1 MNFSLLTELNPIL
14 QALIATI
21 FTWFLT
27 TIGAA
32 SVFLTKDV
40 NRKLLDGMLGFAAGV
55 MLAAS
60 FFSLLLPALDLSV
73 LQNNTAPWLPV
84 AIGFSLGGISIRIAD
99 KIIPHL
105 HVNYPLDSEVEGPK
119 TNLQRSI
126 LLVIAITIHNIPEG
140 MAVGVAFGA
149 ASLGIPG
156 AALGAAISLAI
167 GIGLQNFPEGMA
179 VAMPLRRGGLSRLK
193 SFWYGQL
200 SAVVEPVAGVIGAAF
215 VFVAQPFLP
224 YALSFAAGAMIFVVV
239 EEVIPESQRG
249 GNGDFSNSLSSIW
262 ICNNDDIRC
271 STCLIKSKSIKSN
284 ILTNF
289 SRHNT

>member
-14 QALIATI
+14 QALIGTI

-32 SVFLTKDV
+32 SVFLTKEV
-40 NRKLLDGMLGFAAGV
+40 NRKVLDGMLGFAAGV

-84 AIGFSLGGISIRIAD
+84 AIIFSLGGISIRIAD

-140 MAVGVAFGA
+140 MAVG
-149 ASLGIPG
+149 L
-156 AALGAAISLAI
+156 LLE
-167 GIGLQNFPEGMA
+167 Q
-179 VAMPLRRGGLSRLK
+179 
-193 SFWYGQL
+193 
-200 SAVVEPVAGVIGAAF
+200 
-215 VFVAQPFLP
+215 
-224 YALSFAAGAMIFVVV
+224 
-239 EEVIPESQRG
+239 
-249 GNGDFSNSLSSIW
+249 
-262 ICNNDDIRC
+262 
-271 STCLIKSKSIKSN
+271 
-284 ILTNF
+284 
-289 SRHNT
+289 HH

>member
-27 TIGAA
+27 TMGAA
-32 SVFLTKDV
+32 SVFLTKEV
-40 NRKLLDGMLGFAAGV
+40 NRKVLDGMLGFAAGV

-84 AIGFSLGGISIRIAD
+84 AIGFSLGGIAIRIAD

-140 MAVGVAFGA
+140 MAV
-149 ASLGIPG
+149 
-156 AALGAAISLAI
+156 
-167 GIGLQNFPEGMA
+167 
-179 VAMPLRRGGLSRLK
+179 AMPLRRGGLSRLK

-200 SAVVEPVAGVIGAAF
+200 SAVVEPIAGVIGAAF

-249 GNGDFSNSLSSIW
+249 GNGDLA
-262 ICNNDDIRC
+262 
-271 STCLIKSKSIKSN
+271 TLCLLFGFVIMM
-284 ILTNF
+284 ILDVALA
-289 SRHNT
+289 

>member
-1 MNFSLLTELNPIL
+1 
-14 QALIATI
+14 
-21 FTWFLT
+21 
-27 TIGAA
+27 
-32 SVFLTKDV
+32 
-40 NRKLLDGMLGFAAGV
+40 
-55 MLAAS
+55 
-60 FFSLLLPALDLSV
+60 
-73 LQNNTAPWLPV
+73 
-84 AIGFSLGGISIRIAD
+84 LGGISIRIAD

-156 AALGAAISLAI
+156 ATLGAAISLAI
-167 GIGLQNFPEGMA
+167 GIGLQNCPEGMA

-200 SAVVEPVAGVIGAAF
+200 SAVVEPVAGVMGAAF

-249 GNGDFSNSLSSIW
+249 GNGDLA
-262 ICNNDDIRC
+262 
-271 STCLIKSKSIKSN
+271 TLCLLFGFVIMMK
-284 ILTNF
+284 LDVALA
-289 SRHNT
+289 

>member
-1 MNFSLLTELNPIL
+1 MTELNPIL

-32 SVFLTKDV
+32 SVFLTKEV
-40 NRKLLDGMLGFAAGV
+40 NRKVLNGMLGFAAGV

-60 FFSLLLPALDLSV
+60 FFSLLLSSLDLSV
-73 LQNNTAPWLPV
+73 LQNNTVPWLPV

-99 KIIPHL
+99 KNIPHL
-105 HVNYPLDSEVEGPK
+105 HVNYPLDPEVEGPK

-140 MAVGVAFGA
+140 MAVGVIAFGA

-156 AALGAAISLAI
+156 ATLGAAISLAI

-179 VAMPLRRGGLSRLK
+179 VAMPLRRRGLSRLK

-200 SAVVEPVAGVIGAAF
+200 SAVVEPVAGVMGVAF

-239 EEVIPESQRG
+239 KEVIPESQRG
-249 GNGDFSNSLSSIW
+249 GNGDLA
-262 ICNNDDIRC
+262 
-271 STCLIKSKSIKSN
+271 TLCLLFGFVIMMI
-284 ILTNF
+284 
-289 SRHNT
+289 